1 MKKSGKADFKAFIFF
16 IDGDAEKIKKLN
28 KEEKADNIAMG
39 ILPSKD
45 EGVTGYKL
53 NLKAKSTVFVYTKRV
68 VTAKF
73 VDYNA
78 KKNAP
83 DLSKQIEKAYSGK

>member
-39 ILPSKD
+39 ILPSTDDGIK
-45 EGVTGYKL
+45 GYKI
-53 NLKAKSTVFVYTKRV
+53 NPKAKSTVLVYTKKS

-73 VDYNA
+73 VDYSA
-78 KKNAP
+78 KKNAA
-83 DLSKQIEKAYSGK
+83 DLAKQIEKAYSGK